1 MAKLTKPGSNVVRV
15 ASKKTSTTEVSP
27 SVSGVI
33 GTLSCL
39 VEPGKLCK
47 VTSWNDFKVKCG
59 ILDANDV
66 KDNYLANAVYS
77 YYLLNSGDFY
87 FVIAEPS
94 QGEGAGAK
102 ATKTVAGLTVTAKT
116 VGKWGNDISVAV
128 KDGVIT
134 LKYGSDVEVF
144 ASVEDAKNS
153 YYATIT
159 GTAEGDGAETK
170 LAGGT
175 DAVETLTDENVG
187 AAFLELSK
195 AHDITIISV
204 LADDPKYA
212 FALKQQLQNLENE
225 FDRKIACIVSMD
237 GDPSSPSTM
246 SKIQTYLEGD
256 VTGNLFFR
264 YAMYYPNVVISNPCG
279 VSNGKLTVPACVVEH
294 AVYGYYANEFGVR
307 KSPAGY
313 DSTLP
318 NVTDVTYSLTDPQI
332 GDYNSNNINCIIP
345 KASHGIVNWG
355 ARLMQENQDRK
366 FVSDL
371 LLDNYIETWIKQ
383 DTEWATFES
392 IDGVTQTKL
401 VARIEAFLSLLWKG
415 GSLKGEEPEQAYFV
429 QCNDD
434 TMKDAQ
440 EGQIIIEAGWAKKV
454 PAEFITT
461 KVIYDATLV

>member
-15 ASKKTSTTEVSP
+15 ASQKTSPTEISP

-59 ILDANDV
+59 ITDTNDV

-77 YYLLNSGDFY
+77 YYLLNSGAFY
-87 FVIAEPS
+87 FVIAKT
-94 QGEGAGAK
+94 EGGAK
-102 ATKTVAGLTVTAKT
+102 ATATVAGVTVTAKT
-116 VGKWGNDISVAV
+116 VGKWGNAISVSV
-128 KDGVIT
+128 KDNVIT
-134 LKYGSDVEVF
+134 VKHGADVEVF
-144 ASVEDAKNS
+144 ATVGDVANS
-153 YYATIT
+153 YYV
-159 GTAEGDGAETK
+159 TAEGTVEGDGVETK
-170 LAGGT
+170 LTGGT
-175 DAVETLTDENVG
+175 DANGTLTDENVG
-187 AAFLELSK
+187 AAFLELTK
-195 AHDITIISV
+195 AQDVTVISV
-204 LADDPKYA
+204 LDNDPKFA
-212 FALKQQLQNLENE
+212 FGLKQQLDNLEKD

-237 GDPSSPSTM
+237 GSPDSPATL
-246 SKIQTYLEGD
+246 KKVTDVLEADG
-256 VTGNLFFR
+256 TGNLYFR

-279 VSNGKLTVPACVVEH
+279 VASGKLTVPACVVEH

-318 NVTDVTYSLTDPQI
+318 NVTDVTYTLTDPQI
-332 GDYNSNNINCIIP
+332 GDFNSNNINCIIP
-345 KASHGIVNWG
+345 KSGYGVVNWG
-355 ARLMQENQDRK
+355 ARLMQEHQDRK

-440 EGQIIIEAGWAKKV
+440 EGQIIIEVGWAKKV